1 MHLYLHK
8 RGIGIKKHKAYM
20 GRKKQTLYYH
30 VAPKTNLVPVIQPVK
45 LDIMRLVSGL
55 ISINY
60 FFGLRQT
67 TK

>member
-1 MHLYLHK
+1 
-8 RGIGIKKHKAYM
+8 M

-30 VAPKTNLVPVIQPVK
+30 VAPKTSLVPVIQPVK